1 MFDIS
6 EELKKLPEKPGVYL
20 MKDVHN
26 NIIYI
31 GKARVLKNRVR
42 QYFQSSKN
50 KSSKILKMISL
61 IDSFEYMITDS
72 ELEALILECNL
83 IKEYSPK
90 YNTMLKDDK
99 TYPYIKL
106 TVSEPFPRL
115 ISTRSMKRDSSRYF
129 GPFSG
134 AKAVKDTVELLRR
147 VYKIR
152 ACSKKLKS
160 KGNDMVPCLYYH
172 IGQCEA
178 PCKDMVSE
186 DEYRAGVDKA
196 LAFLNGKHNE
206 IVEELKKKMYEASDR
221 LEFEKASEYKDL
233 IDSVKEISQKQK
245 ATNTDAEDKDVI
257 AIASDGYSAV
267 AQVFFVRDGK
277 LIGREHFY
285 LKQVHGSTNADI
297 LADFIK
303 QFYSGTPF
311 VPKTLLLQ
319 HEITDIKL
327 VSDWLSR
334 IRGSKVR
341 VLSPKIGEKEKLVE
355 LAYKN
360 ARLVLNIDKERLK
373 AEEARTTGAVKTLAK
388 LLGIASLYRIE
399 AYDISNISG
408 TDSVGAMIVYEDGKP
423 KRNSYR
429 KFKIRTVKG
438 PDDYASMYEVLKRR
452 LSHVKD
458 LEFGARPDLILMDG
472 GKGQV
477 HIALK
482 ALSEFGLEIPV
493 CGMVKD
499 DKHRTSGLIYRD
511 REIAS
516 KDEHLLKLI
525 TNIQDEVHRFAISYH
540 RLRRDKYQVHSILD
554 DIDGVG
560 KIRRLALIKHFGGID
575 GVRDADIEEL
585 LQVKGMNKKVAKAVF
600 EFFHREDNKE

>member
-20 MKDVHN
+20 MKDEHN
-26 NIIYI
+26 EIIYV
-31 GKARVLKNRVR
+31 GKAKILKNRVR
-42 QYFQSSKN
+42 QYFQSGRN
-50 KSSKILKMISL
+50 KSAKILKMIRL
-61 IDSFEYMITDS
+61 INSFEYIITDS

-106 TVSEPFPRL
+106 TVSESFPRL
-115 ISTRSMKRDSSRYF
+115 MSTRTMKRDKSKYF
-129 GPFSG
+129 GPYSG

-152 ACSKKLKS
+152 ACNKKLKS
-160 KGNDMVPCLYYH
+160 SGNDSSPCLYYY
-172 IGQCEA
+172 INQCEA
-178 PCKDMVSE
+178 PCQDLVTPEK
-186 DEYRAGVDKA
+186 YRLGVDEA
-196 LAFLNGKHNE
+196 LAFLSGKQNE
-206 IVEELKKKMYEASDR
+206 LINDLRKKMFEFSEN
-221 LEFEKASEYKDL
+221 LEFEKAGEYKAL
-233 IDSVKEISQKQK
+233 ITAVQEIGQKQK
-245 ATNTDAEDKDVI
+245 ATSTDSEDKDVI

-267 AQVFFVRDGK
+267 AQVFFIRDGK

-285 LKQVHGSTNADI
+285 LKNVHGSSKPEMMGA
-297 LADFIK
+297 FIK

-319 HEITDIKL
+319 YEINDMQL

-334 IRGSKVR
+334 IRGTKVK
-341 VLSPKIGEKEKLVE
+341 VLSPKIGEKEKLVD

-373 AEEARTTGAVKTLAK
+373 AEEARTTGAVKRLSE
-388 LLGIASLYRIE
+388 LLDIASLYRIE

-408 TDSVGAMIVYEDGKP
+408 TDSVGAMVVYEEGKP

-429 KFKIRTVKG
+429 KFRIRTVKG
-438 PDDYASMYEVLKRR
+438 PDDYASMYEVIKRR
-452 LSHVKD
+452 LSHLD
-458 LEFGARPDLILMDG
+458 DMEFGSRPDLILMDG

-477 HIALK
+477 NIALK
-482 ALSEFGLEIPV
+482 VLDEFGLDIPV

-499 DKHRTSGLIYRD
+499 DKHRTAGLLYRN
-511 REIAS
+511 REILS
-516 KDEHLLKLI
+516 KDDHLLKFI
-525 TNIQDEVHRFAISYH
+525 TNIQDEVHRFAITYH
-540 RLRRDKYQVHSILD
+540 RLKRDKHQVHSVLD
-554 DIDGVG
+554 DITGVG
-560 KIRRLALIKHFGGID
+560 KMRRLALMEHFGSVDKIREASLED
-575 GVRDADIEEL
+575 L
-585 LQVKGMNKKVAKAVF
+585 LEVKGMNKTVAETVYH
-600 EFFHREDNKE
+600 FFR